1 MYISFFDAQIQ
12 LFSFVIGI
20 RSIHISFF
28 FLEKEKARWIKISQ
42 GFDFSRGRMMER
54 IKRRLRALEDSA
66 DSGPLKRTLHL
77 ALEDMHL
84 RFEVALFRT
93 FIRVVSLPGGEAHT
107 QARAYTYTHWPT
119 RYVLAPSEIVSG
131 YSRQTLGLFLSP
143 FLFDGQP
150 FLARST
156 SFWILNWY
164 LVSQSFST
172 RTITSRYLRFLVELV
187 VTCDANLLVTIYLV
201 S

>member
-1 MYISFFDAQIQ
+1 MYISFFNAKIQ

-28 FLEKEKARWIKISQ
+28 FLEKEKARLIKISQ

-93 FIRVVSLPGGEAHT
+93 FIRVVSLPGGEATHT
-107 QARAYTYTHWPT
+107 SAHTYTHWPT
-119 RYVLAPSEIVSG
+119 RYAWPH
-131 YSRQTLGLFLSP
+131 P
-143 FLFDGQP
+143 K
-150 FLARST
+150 
-156 SFWILNWY
+156 
-164 LVSQSFST
+164 
-172 RTITSRYLRFLVELV
+172 
-187 VTCDANLLVTIYLV
+187 
-201 S
+201 

>member
-1 MYISFFDAQIQ
+1 
-12 LFSFVIGI
+12 
-20 RSIHISFF
+20 
-28 FLEKEKARWIKISQ
+28 
-42 GFDFSRGRMMER
+42 MER
-54 IKRRLRALEDSA
+54 IKRRLRALEGGKGKIA
-66 DSGPLKRTLHL
+66 RTQAHLNGRYTLRWRTCTCVLRLHSFARSLGSSVYL
-77 ALEDMHL
+77 A
-84 RFEVALFRT
+84 AKQ
-93 FIRVVSLPGGEAHT
+93 HT
-107 QARAYTYTHWPT
+107 QARAHTYTHWPT
-119 RYVLAPSEIVSG
+119 CYVLAPSEIVSG
-131 YSRQTLGLFLSP
+131 YSRQTLGLSP